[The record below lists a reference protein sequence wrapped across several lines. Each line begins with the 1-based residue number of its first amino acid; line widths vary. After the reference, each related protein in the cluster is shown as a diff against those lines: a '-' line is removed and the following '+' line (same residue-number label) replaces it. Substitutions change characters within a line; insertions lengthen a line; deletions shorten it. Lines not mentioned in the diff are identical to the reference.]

1 MQDPKELIEAFGRGL
16 AQGLVGARAVT
27 TLKAKQRK
35 TRSKKVLPVASPV
48 QENLF
53 PIPDFGRN
61 EEMSPEQFAG
71 TMQRAEQEIGNPPP
85 EHRRPSPPPPKDFP
99 GDENFPKMNSDTY
112 QPSREDDVGGES
124 TGIPWRS

>member
-48 QENLF
+48 QEEMF
-53 PIPDFGRN
+53 PIPTFGR
-61 EEMSPEQFAG
+61 EEEITPEQFAQ
-71 TMQRAEQEIGNPPP
+71 MMSRAETSMGNPPP
-85 EHRRPSPPPPKDFP
+85 EHRRPSPPPPKEFP
-99 GDENFPKMNSDTY
+99 GDERFPKVNSDTY
-112 QPSREDDVGGES
+112 QPSREDDTDGQA